1 MIYIALFFAEI
12 TLLFFLSKKIQ
23 NQFSSFFY
31 RVTKSKKFTVYLM
44 SLLFLPGTF
53 IHEMAHY
60 LTALFLLVPVGDLR
74 LIPEFEEGRVRMG
87 SVSIGKTDPL
97 RRFIIGVAPFLL
109 GMGIIF
115 LSLYFLTSGGFFDD
129 WRDTLLIGLVS
140 FEVGNT
146 MFASKKDL
154 EGALELF
161 LFVAF
166 VFILIYLLGVG
177 QIISLPSVSFTEV
190 FRLFRQATFYLLVP
204 LGVDALAMA
213 ILISLD

>member
-1 MIYIALFFAEI
+1 MFYIALFFAEI
-12 TLLFFLSKKIQ
+12 ILLFFLSKKVQ

-31 RVTKSKKFTVYLM
+31 RATKSKKFTVYLM

-97 RRFIIGVAPFLL
+97 RRFVIGIAPFLL

-115 LSLYFLTSGGFFDD
+115 LSLYFLTSGGLFGD
-129 WRDTLLIGLVS
+129 WRDPVLIGLIS

-161 LFVAF
+161 LFIAF
-166 VFILIYLLGVG
+166 VLILIYLSGIG
-177 QIISLPSVSFTEV
+177 QIITFPSVSFTEV

-204 LGVDALAMA
+204 LGVDVLVM
-213 ILISLD
+213 ILFASLE